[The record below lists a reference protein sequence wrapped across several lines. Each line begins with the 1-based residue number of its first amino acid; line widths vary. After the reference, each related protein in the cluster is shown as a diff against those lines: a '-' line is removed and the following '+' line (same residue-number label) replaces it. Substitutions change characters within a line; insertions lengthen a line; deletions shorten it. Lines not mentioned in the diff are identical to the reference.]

1 MNLGFGGMLVQWET
15 LCTFHPAFALAILN
29 GIGVRPSTRIVQA
42 TFPSTA
48 LNQQVPGSFDA
59 VITTYSVFGGVD
71 IGIDPTNAFAG
82 NPQKAQSD
90 FFQAWGASGIRVQLQ
105 ARTKGDN
112 DYNPIPSDLPLQMV
126 PAILNKTAGAWK
138 MINPD
143 NIKAQFTLAQVPP
156 GGPTAA
162 PLTVWMAWSFLCLGP
177 GGEDYLALPPVVA
190 RAKLAAALAALTVVP
205 VVPPPTGSPAGG
217 S

>member
-1 MNLGFGGMLVQWET
+1 MNLSLGGLLVQWET
-15 LCTFHPAFALAILN
+15 LVTFHPQFALAILN

-42 TFPSTA
+42 TFPSTT
-48 LNQQVPGSFDA
+48 LNQEVPGSFDA
-59 VITTYSVFGGVD
+59 VITTYSVFGGID

-90 FFQAWGASGIRVQLQ
+90 FFQAWGASGIRVQIQ
-105 ARTKGDN
+105 ARTRGDN

-126 PAILNKTAGAWK
+126 PSVLNKTAGAWK

-143 NIKAQFTLAQVPP
+143 NVKVLFTLAQLPP
-156 GGPTAA
+156 GGTAAA

-177 GGEDYLALPPVVA
+177 GGEDYLSIDPVVA
-190 RAKLAAALAALTVVP
+190 RVRLAAMIAALTVVP
-205 VVPPPTGSPAGG
+205 VAVPPPAATGT
-217 S
+217 

>member
-1 MNLGFGGMLVQWET
+1 MNLSLGGLLVQWET
-15 LCTFHPAFALAILN
+15 LVTFHPQFALAILS

-71 IGIDPTNAFAG
+71 VGIDPTNAFAG

-90 FFQAWGASGIRVQLQ
+90 FFQTWGASGIRVQIQ
-105 ARTKGDN
+105 ARTRGDN

-126 PAILNKTAGAWK
+126 PSVLNKTAGAWK

-143 NIKAQFTLAQVPP
+143 NVKVQFTLAQVPP

-177 GGEDYLALPPVVA
+177 GGEDYLSLDPVVA
-190 RAKLAAALAALTVVP
+190 RTRLAAMIAALTVVP
-205 VVPPPTGSPAGG
+205 VPVPPPGAAGT
-217 S
+217 